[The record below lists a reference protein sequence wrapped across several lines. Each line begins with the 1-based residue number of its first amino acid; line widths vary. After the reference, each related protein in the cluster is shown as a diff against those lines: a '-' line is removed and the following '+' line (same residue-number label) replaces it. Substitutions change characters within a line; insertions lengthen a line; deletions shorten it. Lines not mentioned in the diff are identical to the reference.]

1 MKKAEKI
8 KETMTKIN
16 KWLDENYQAR
26 GRKPVLSEH
35 QIARNKELPI
45 KCMRISIIKKRIL
58 LEQFNRGL
66 EVMSWRA
73 QEAARLEERELR
85 RVKNEINK

>member
-8 KETMTKIN
+8 KETLAKIN
-16 KWLDENYQAR
+16 KWLKENYQKR
-26 GRKPVLSEH
+26 GKPKNE
-35 QIARNKELPI
+35 KCPI
-45 KCMRISIIKKRIL
+45 PCMRISIIKKRIL

-73 QEAARLEERELR
+73 QEAARLEEQELR
-85 RVKNEINK
+85 RVKNANT